1 MKCSV
6 CGKDATNEVCNNC
19 IRMEKILYQKEWSHK
34 SGLLSKNEDY
44 RVAISNLRIS
54 GRLSIGD
61 NNKGLN
67 TRIDNIS
74 HYLLHVKGVSNSGK
88 DLMVEIQ
95 GGAENRY
102 TRFLYLPGFQEGDQL
117 MRAVTDAKE
126 KAASLTERIRQSNDL
141 PPMTTAPSP
150 APTPAPAPVPK
161 PATAAAPAPAP
172 ASTPKPAA
180 EAAPAPSPA
189 PTPTP
194 AAGPAVNTTDTIALA
209 GVAED
214 IMEFET
220 KIKKLKVLRDNGI
233 LSDAEYEA
241 EKKKLVSIF

>member
-6 CGKDATNEVCNNC
+6 CGKDASNEVCNNC

-34 SGLLSKNEDY
+34 AGLLSKNEDY

-61 NNKGLN
+61 NNRGLN

-74 HYLLHVKGVSNSGK
+74 HYLLHVKGISNAGK
-88 DLMVEIQ
+88 DLMIELQ
-95 GGAENRY
+95 GTGDNKY
-102 TRFLYLPGFQEGDQL
+102 TRFLYLPGFQEGEQL
-117 MRAVTDAKE
+117 MKAITDAKE
-126 KAASLTERIRQSNDL
+126 KAASLTERIRQSNGI
-141 PPMTTAPSP
+141 ASSAP
-150 APTPAPAPVPK
+150 APTAS
-161 PATAAAPAPAP
+161 AAPAPAP
-172 ASTPKPAA
+172 AVAPAPRPA
-180 EAAPAPSPA
+180 APSPA
-189 PTPTP
+189 PAP
-194 AAGPAVNTTDTIALA
+194 AAPVAPAPNTTDTIALA
-209 GVAED
+209 GIAED
-214 IMEFET
+214 ISEFET